1 MHQYFQRGTQAE
13 VPTLVL
19 QRKSGEPLG
28 VLDGAADMIYKK
40 NLNGADE
47 LSFLIH
53 KYLDGKLNP
62 LWNDVTDLKNV
73 YIPEFQERFEIRVS
87 FQEESMETKAV
98 TGTSLCEA
106 ELGQIILRGLEI
118 NTDQDLA
125 SNSSETYP
133 ATVFYMDI
141 SDNDSPETR
150 KQKEKHSLLHRVL
163 SDKASFY
170 QIGHVDASLK
180 NLSYTFSADGTSI
193 YDFLTGEVAKQMQCL
208 FQFDSITRHI
218 HVYALSDN
226 DSTTGYGK
234 DTAILIDRENLA
246 SSLTCEG
253 DADSLKNCFYVEG
266 GDELINAAFAQLNPS
281 GDQYL
286 YYFSPEAL
294 AELPQQLRDA
304 ISQYHAMSEN
314 YLTLHP
320 KNPSATT
327 HKYQQRPDTDK
338 AYMVSDTFD
347 PQAPDSRYLTEFQ
360 KAITD
365 TAMLLNPDGTAS
377 YNKYYYEVP
386 SVYSQHS
393 DLVTAYYNAL
403 DFQSFLEYK
412 MMPDYKMEVYDKYQA
427 LSRLNADAFGTIG
440 IAGLN
445 LYYPSET
452 AINNA
457 IANKAK
463 TLINTGL
470 FSVSIDT
477 FQVTVDLTGAE
488 PVVTWTGAFSIT
500 DRQEEDPALSTITN
514 TDYRTVAAKENYSL
528 SFVNIPDSIT
538 LTIND
543 DAISYAKNSI
553 ASMLAKKDL
562 PMAAALYSPDVSETD
577 FEQMISYYGMG
588 SLTTIQNVL
597 TDCLGIISKQL
608 EDLENSESE
617 ENELSDKLTE
627 YQNLY
632 ANKLALVS
640 SLISTREAQLL
651 AAEKY
656 ILLMEAY
663 LSEVKAALD
672 FKEYLTSYNSAD
684 PSRQNLWEIFQ
695 YYRREGEYRNDNIIS
710 DGLKDNASL
719 VSHAQKLMELASK
732 ELEQAGTMQYRIST
746 TMDNLLALP
755 EFAPVLEDFDV
766 GNWIRVRMDVQ
777 DKFGREQIY
786 KLRLL
791 SYQINFDQA
800 DSSGIQVEFSTS
812 SQGAGGVLSDV
823 EDILNSAQSMA
834 KSYGATVRQS
844 ALAVKASKT
853 IDHWISDGLDLTKQ
867 NAISDIQN
875 QSLVIDSSGLLA
887 RKQDPLTETYDDCQ
901 LRIINNGIYTTHD
914 NWDTMDAAL
923 GKFWYKDP
931 NKNWQPTE
939 TYGIIAH
946 KLVGEQVLGEDL
958 RICNRSGTMEFSDYG
973 LTISNG
979 VNTISFQPDAG
990 TGSGTPGRL
999 LAITS
1004 EGSGTDPSSK
1014 DLLYTDTQGN
1024 LNITGNLLAEQIS
1037 TNSGKFWVDSNGILH
1052 ASDAVVSGTVTAKDG
1067 TFTGTV
1073 NATGGSFAGN
1083 ITCTGTIQGG
1093 TIEGAEISGGSIN
1106 VKDVFTVD
1114 GNGCLVAK
1122 NAAITGNVTAT
1133 AGTFTGTVNATGG
1146 TFTGDIIC
1154 KSTIKGAAL
1163 DGGRININNE
1173 FTVDDNGKM
1182 YANNAEISGNINAK
1196 NLQVHKSYWIY
1207 DPDFQEEKVKI
1218 ISTKADNTSDT
1229 ELCIGRLT
1237 KNDYDSPLNYISFKD
1252 SSQERSMFFR
1262 SDMFIFST
1270 GGSGRITLWQHEV
1283 NSDSSTLKLSTND
1296 ITVVVKETS
1305 FRPSENDAGDINLG
1319 STNCCWKQIYCT
1331 KSSITTSDA
1340 NSKEDIQPI
1349 SQKYEKLFDL
1359 VAPVTYRL
1367 KSSGK
1372 ITHDRIHIGAISQQV
1387 ESAMEEAGLRA
1398 EELSFFCKD
1407 ENPDGSGSQYA
1418 LRYQEWIMMN
1428 THMLQ
1433 KTRRELQEANHN
1445 ITILQQEIAE
1455 LKASIKNLQ
1464 EVNKCTQPILNT
1476 TDSPFPTSE

>member
-1 MHQYFQRGTQAE
+1 MQPYFQQGTPAE

-28 VLDGAADMIYKK
+28 VLDGVTDIIYKK
-40 NLNGADE
+40 NLNSADE
-47 LSFLIH
+47 LSFVIH

-62 LWNDVTDLKNV
+62 LWNSLTDLKNV

-125 SNSSETYP
+125 SNSSEAYP

-141 SDNDSPETR
+141 SDNDSPEVK

-163 SDKASFY
+163 CDKASFY

-180 NLSYTFSADGTSI
+180 NLSYTFSADGTSV

-208 FQFDSITRHI
+208 FQFDSMTRNI

-253 DADSLKNCFYVEG
+253 DTDALKNCFYVEG
-266 GDELINAAFAQLNPS
+266 GDELINAAFAQINPS

-294 AELPQQLRDA
+294 AELPQQLKDA
-304 ISQYHAMSEN
+304 IAQYDAMSKN

-327 HKYQQRPDTDK
+327 HKYQQYPDTDK
-338 AYMVSDTFD
+338 ACMVSETFN
-347 PQAPDSRYLTEFQ
+347 PQAPDSRYITEFQ
-360 KAITD
+360 NVITD
-365 TAMLLNPDGTAS
+365 TTALTNPDGTVS
-377 YNKYYYEVP
+377 HNKHYFEVP
-386 SVYSQHS
+386 TLYNQHTT
-393 DLVTAYYNAL
+393 LVTAYYNAL

-427 LSRLNADAFGTIG
+427 LSRLSPDAFGTIG
-440 IAGLN
+440 ITGLN
-445 LYYPSET
+445 FYYPSET
-452 AINNA
+452 AIQNA
-457 IANKAK
+457 IGNKAK

-470 FSVSIDT
+470 FAVSIDT
-477 FQVTVDLTGAE
+477 SQVTVDLTGSE
-488 PVVTWTGAFSIT
+488 PLITWTGTFSIT
-500 DRQEEDPALSTITN
+500 DRQEEDPALSVITN
-514 TDYRTVAAKENYSL
+514 TDYRTVAAKENYNL
-528 SFVNIPDSIT
+528 AFVDIPDSIT

-543 DAISYAKNSI
+543 DAVSYAKNSI
-553 ASMLAKKDL
+553 ASMLVKKDL
-562 PMAAALYSPDVSETD
+562 PMTSSLYSPDVSETQ
-577 FEQMISYYGMG
+577 FEDMISYYGLG
-588 SLTTIQNVL
+588 SLSTIQNVL
-597 TDCLGIISKQL
+597 TDCLGIISEQL
-608 EDLENSESE
+608 EDFEDSESE
-617 ENELSDKLTE
+617 EHELYSKLTE

-632 ANKLALVS
+632 VKKLALVS
-640 SLISTREAQLL
+640 SLVSQREAQLL
-651 AAEKY
+651 TTKKY
-656 ILLMEAY
+656 ILLIEAY
-663 LSEVKAALD
+663 LSEVKKALD
-672 FKEYLTSYNSAD
+672 FKEYLISYHSTE

-710 DGLKDNASL
+710 EGLKDNASL
-719 VSHAQKLMELASK
+719 VSHAQKLMELARK
-732 ELEQAGTMQYRIST
+732 ELETAGTMQYSIST

-777 DKFGREQIY
+777 DELGKEQIY

-800 DSSGIQVEFSTS
+800 DSSGIQVEFSTVTR
-812 SQGAGGVLSDV
+812 GDGGVLSDV
-823 EDILNSAQSMA
+823 ESILNSAQSMA
-834 KSYGATVRQS
+834 KSYGSTVRQS
-844 ALAVKASKT
+844 ALAVQASKT
-853 IDHWISDGLDLTKQ
+853 IDNWISDGLDLTNQ
-867 NAISDIQN
+867 NTINDIQN

-931 NKNWQPTE
+931 DNHWQPKE
-939 TYGIIAH
+939 TYGVIAH
-946 KLVGEQVLGEDL
+946 KLVGEQILGEDL

-979 VNTISFQPDAG
+979 VNAVSFHPDAKNS
-990 TGSGTPGRL
+990 SGTPGRL
-999 LAITS
+999 LEITS
-1004 EGSGTDPSSK
+1004 EGSGTDSSSK

-1052 ASDAVVSGTVTAKDG
+1052 ASDAVVSGKVTAKDG
-1067 TFTGTV
+1067 SFTDGTF
-1073 NATGGSFAGN
+1073 SGN
-1083 ITCTGTIQGG
+1083 ITCNGSIEGG
-1093 TIEGAEISGGSIN
+1093 TLKGAAISGGSIN
-1106 VKDVFTVD
+1106 VNNRFTVD
-1114 GNGCLVAK
+1114 RNGCLTAQ
-1122 NAAITGNVTAT
+1122 NADITGNITAT
-1133 AGTFTGTVNATGG
+1133 SGTFTGTVNATGG
-1146 TFTGDIIC
+1146 TFTGNITC
-1154 KSTIKGAAL
+1154 KSTIKGASL
-1163 DGGRININNE
+1163 DGGKININNE
-1173 FTVDDNGKM
+1173 FTVDDKGKM

-1196 NLQVHKSYWIY
+1196 NLQVHKSYYIY
-1207 DPDFQEEKVKI
+1207 DPDYENKKVKI
-1218 ISTKADNTSDT
+1218 FTSIGNNGEET
-1229 ELCIGRLT
+1229 ELRVGRLT
-1237 KNDYDSPLNYISFKD
+1237 RNESDSPYNYISFKD
-1252 SSQERSMFFR
+1252 LDDNRSMYFR
-1262 SDMFIFST
+1262 SDMFEFST
-1270 GGSGRITLWQHEV
+1270 GGYKCLTLYGDEIF
-1283 NSDSSTLKLSTND
+1283 SDSSVLILSTTD
-1296 ITVVVKETS
+1296 LSVVLKENC
-1305 FRPSENDAGDINLG
+1305 FRPTNDYTKEINLG
-1319 STNCCWKQIYCT
+1319 SPNCLWKQIYCNN
-1331 KSSITTSDA
+1331 SSITTSDA

-1387 ESAMEEAGLRA
+1387 ESAMEEAGLNA

-1433 KTRRELQEANHN
+1433 KTRRELQEANNN
-1445 ITILQQEIAE
+1445 ITKLQQEIAE